1 MGLAS
6 AAGQSRLATS
16 ALCLPRKQRRLTRSQ
31 ANLVLLSVALIWGL
45 AFVAQAEG
53 MAGVGPLTFT
63 GIRFLL
69 GTVIVLPLAWREW
82 QQRSTHRMP
91 ARAGDFLGVGALGV
105 LLMLGAALQQI
116 GITGTTVTNAG
127 FLTAL
132 YVPLVPLLAWLL
144 LRTPPHW
151 SVWPTSLGC
160 LGGTWLL
167 AGAQG
172 LAAPAAGDLW
182 VVASSLFWALHVL
195 FVGRVAERI
204 AAPFLIACGQFLVC
218 GIGSL
223 LWGTLT
229 ETITLDG
236 IRQALLPI
244 GYAGIVSVAIGFTA
258 QVIGQRYAQPSDA
271 AIILSAETVFAA
283 LFGYLLMGERLH
295 AAGIAGCALI
305 LACIILVQ
313 IAPLHGARQR
323 ARAG

>member
-6 AAGQSRLATS
+6 AAGQSRPATS

-69 GTVIVLPLAWREW
+69 GAVIVLPLAWREW
-82 QQRSTHRMP
+82 QQRSTQRMP
-91 ARAGDFLGVGALGV
+91 ARAGDVLGVGALGV

>member
-6 AAGQSRLATS
+6 AAGQSRPATS
-16 ALCLPRKQRRLTRSQ
+16 ALCPPRKQRRLTRSQ

-69 GTVIVLPLAWREW
+69 GAVIVLPLAWREW
-82 QQRSTHRMP
+82 QQRSTQRMP
-91 ARAGDFLGVGALGV
+91 ARAGDVLGVGALGV

>member
-1 MGLAS
+1 MAS

-16 ALCLPRKQRRLTRSQ
+16 ALCLPRKQRPLTRSQ

-69 GTVIVLPLAWREW
+69 GAVIVLPLAWREW
-82 QQRSTHRMP
+82 QQRSTHCMP
-91 ARAGDFLGVGALGV
+91 ARAGDVLGVGALGV